1 MNINFPTD
9 CDICVSSFV
18 DELKDFEKK
27 LTDNQEMV
35 VSVNGYSFR
44 LEKLRHEHNTII
56 YYGSLADN
64 TPVVMVQHYHQLNV
78 LFFAVQKRNEEE
90 AAVRIGFVQGEK

>member
-1 MNINFPTD
+1 MDVKTFYYE
-9 CDICVSSFV
+9 CDYCVNSFV
-18 DELKDFEKK
+18 DELKDFEKQ

-44 LEKLRHEHNTII
+44 LEKLRHDHNTII

-64 TPVVMVQHYHQLNV
+64 TPVVLVQHYHQLNV
-78 LFFAVQKRNEEE
+78 LFFAVPKRNEEE
-90 AAVRIGFVQGEK
+90 AAVRIGLVQV